1 MRLDL
6 LAALSGAMIAV
17 QARVNG
23 ELSHQLNNGLQAAFV
38 SFGSGLLIILLI
50 TPFSSQIKE
59 GIVNLRAAV
68 KNKEIARWKLL
79 AGALGGSF
87 VAIQTQIVPLI
98 GVAIYSVA
106 SIAGQTAMS
115 LIVDRIG
122 LTGGGKKLIS
132 PRRVLAAVLTVIAV
146 LVSVWDRI
154 DANNLSMFAVTAGGI
169 AGAIVGVQRALN
181 GQINEYSHQS
191 FTTSLLNFITGTSFL
206 MILIAIGLVIGRNE
220 LSPLPSNPWWIYT
233 GGVIGVI
240 YIAFTST
247 IVQHLGVL
255 TFTLFSVGGQLV
267 GSLVIDLVSP
277 TKGVSVSAYLVTGIF
292 MTYAGVIGVIYI
304 AFISTIVQHLGV
316 LTFTLFSV
324 GGQLI
329 SSLIIDFVSPTNGV
343 RVSYYLIT
351 GIAMTYLGVIAGGVG
366 SSRVKKPQKQ

>member
-6 LAALSGAMIAV
+6 LAALSGAMIAL
-17 QARVNG
+17 QARANG
-23 ELSHQLNNGLQAAFV
+23 ELSHRLNNGLQAALV
-38 SFGSGLLIILLI
+38 SFSSGLLIIFVI
-50 TPFSSQIKE
+50 TLFNSQIKD
-59 GIVNLRAAV
+59 GIKNLRTAV
-68 KNKEIARWKLL
+68 ANKEIARWKLF

-132 PRRVLAAVLTVIAV
+132 PRRVLAAFLTVLAV

-181 GQINEYSHQS
+181 GQINEHSHQS
-191 FTTSLLNFITGTSFL
+191 FTTSLLNFATGTTFL
-206 MILIAIGLVIGRNE
+206 LILISTGLILGRNE
-220 LSPLPSNPWWIYT
+220 LSPLPSGPWWIYT

-267 GSLVIDLVSP
+267 GSLIIDLVSP
-277 TKGVSVSAYLVTGIF
+277 TKGVSVSAYLVTGIV
-292 MTYAGVIGVIYI
+292 MTYA
-304 AFISTIVQHLGV
+304 
-316 LTFTLFSV
+316 
-324 GGQLI
+324 
-329 SSLIIDFVSPTNGV
+329 
-343 RVSYYLIT
+343 
-351 GIAMTYLGVIAGGVG
+351 GVIAGGVG
-366 SSRVKKPQKQ
+366 SSRVKKPQRL

>member
-6 LAALSGAMIAV
+6 LAALSGLMIAL
-17 QARVNG
+17 QARANG
-23 ELSHQLNNGLQAAFV
+23 ELSLRINNGLEAALV
-38 SFGSGLLIILLI
+38 SFGSGLIII
-50 TPFSSQIKE
+50 TVIATLNPSMKE
-59 GIVNLRAAV
+59 GISNLRTAV
-68 KNKEIARWKLL
+68 ANKEIARWKLL

-87 VAIQTQIVPLI
+87 VAIQTHIVPLI

-115 LIVDRIG
+115 LVVDRIG

-132 PRRVLAAVLTVIAV
+132 KRRVAAAVLTVLAV
-146 LVSVWDRI
+146 FVSVFDRI
-154 DANNLSMFAVTAGGI
+154 DAKNLSFLAVVLGCL
-169 AGAIVGVQRALN
+169 AGAVVGVQRALN

-206 MILIAIGLVIGRNE
+206 VILILGGVLIGKIELV
-220 LSPLPSNPWWIYT
+220 SLPAGPWWIYT

-267 GSLVIDLVSP
+267 GSLVIDLISP
-277 TKGVSVSAYLVTGIF
+277 TNGVNVSAYLVTGI
-292 MTYAGVIGVIYI
+292 V
-304 AFISTIVQHLGV
+304 
-316 LTFTLFSV
+316 
-324 GGQLI
+324 
-329 SSLIIDFVSPTNGV
+329 
-343 RVSYYLIT
+343 
-351 GIAMTYLGVIAGGVG
+351 MTYLGVIAGGV
-366 SSRVKKPQKQ
+366 SNSRVQKPKRQ

>member
-50 TPFSSQIKE
+50 TPFSSQIKV
-59 GIVNLRAAV
+59 GIVNLLAAV
-68 KNKEIARWKLL
+68 KKKEIARWKLL

-132 PRRVLAAVLTVIAV
+132 PRRVLAAVLTVFAV

-181 GQINEYSHQS
+181 GQINEHSHQS

-206 MILIAIGLVIGRNE
+206 MILIAIGLIIGRNE
-220 LSPLPSNPWWIYT
+220 LSPLPSDPWWIYT

-277 TKGVSVSAYLVTGIF
+277 TQGVSVSGYLVTGIF
-292 MTYAGVIGVIYI
+292 MTYAGVI
-304 AFISTIVQHLGV
+304 
-316 LTFTLFSV
+316 
-324 GGQLI
+324 
-329 SSLIIDFVSPTNGV
+329 
-343 RVSYYLIT
+343 
-351 GIAMTYLGVIAGGVG
+351 AGGVG
-366 SSRVKKPQKQ
+366 SSRVRKPQKQ

>member
-6 LAALSGAMIAV
+6 LAALSGAMIAL
-17 QARVNG
+17 QARANG
-23 ELSHQLNNGLQAAFV
+23 ELSHRLNNGLQAALV
-38 SFGSGLLIILLI
+38 SFGSGLLIIFAI
-50 TPFSSQIKE
+50 TLFNSTIKE
-59 GIVNLRAAV
+59 GIKNLRAAV
-68 KNKEIARWKLL
+68 ANKEIARWKLF

-115 LIVDRIG
+115 LVVDRIG

-132 PRRVLAAVLTVIAV
+132 PRRVLAAVLTVLAV
-146 LVSVWDRI
+146 LVSVLDRI

-169 AGAIVGVQRALN
+169 AGAIVGIQRALN
-181 GQINEYSHQS
+181 GQINEFSHQS

-206 MILIAIGLVIGRNE
+206 LLLIIAGLIFGRNE
-220 LSPLPSNPWWIYT
+220 LSPLPSGPWWIYT

-267 GSLVIDLVSP
+267 GSLIIDLVSP
-277 TKGVSVSAYLVTGIF
+277 TDGVSVSAYLVTGIV
-292 MTYAGVIGVIYI
+292 MTYA
-304 AFISTIVQHLGV
+304 
-316 LTFTLFSV
+316 
-324 GGQLI
+324 
-329 SSLIIDFVSPTNGV
+329 
-343 RVSYYLIT
+343 
-351 GIAMTYLGVIAGGVG
+351 GVIAGGVG
-366 SSRVKKPQKQ
+366 SSRVKKPQKL

>member
-6 LAALSGAMIAV
+6 LAALSGLMIAL
-17 QARVNG
+17 QARANG
-23 ELSHQLNNGLQAAFV
+23 ELSHRINNGLEAALV
-38 SFGSGLLIILLI
+38 SFGSGLIII
-50 TPFSSQIKE
+50 TIISLFNPAIKE
-59 GIVNLRAAV
+59 GIKNLRTAV
-68 KNKEIARWKLL
+68 ADKEIARWKLL

-87 VAIQTQIVPLI
+87 VAIQTNIVPLI

-115 LIVDRIG
+115 LVVDRIG

-132 PRRVLAAVLTVIAV
+132 GRRVAAAVLTVLAV
-146 LVSVWDRI
+146 FVSVFDRI
-154 DANNLSMFAVTAGGI
+154 DAKNLSLFAVALGCI
-169 AGAIVGVQRALN
+169 AGAVVGVQRALN

-191 FTTSLLNFITGTSFL
+191 FTTSLLNFITGTSL
-206 MILIAIGLVIGRNE
+206 LVILILGGVLIGKIELV
-220 LSPLPSNPWWIYT
+220 PLPIGPWWIYT

-277 TKGVSVSAYLVTGIF
+277 TNGVNVSAYLVTGI
-292 MTYAGVIGVIYI
+292 V
-304 AFISTIVQHLGV
+304 
-316 LTFTLFSV
+316 
-324 GGQLI
+324 
-329 SSLIIDFVSPTNGV
+329 
-343 RVSYYLIT
+343 
-351 GIAMTYLGVIAGGVG
+351 MTYLGVIAGGVS
-366 SSRVKKPQKQ
+366 SSRVQKPKRQ

>member
-6 LAALSGAMIAV
+6 LAALSGAMIAL
-17 QARVNG
+17 QARANG
-23 ELSHQLNNGLQAAFV
+23 ELSHRLNNGLQAALV
-38 SFGSGLLIILLI
+38 SFGSGLLIIFVI
-50 TPFSSQIKE
+50 TLFNSTIKE
-59 GIVNLRAAV
+59 GIKNLRKAV
-68 KNKEIARWKLL
+68 ANKEIARWKLF

-115 LIVDRIG
+115 LVVDRIG

-132 PRRVLAAVLTVIAV
+132 PRRVLAAVLTVLAV

-154 DANNLSMFAVTAGGI
+154 DANNLAMFAVNAGGI
-169 AGAIVGVQRALN
+169 AGAIVGIQRALN

-206 MILIAIGLVIGRNE
+206 LILIVAGIILGRNE
-220 LSPLPSNPWWIYT
+220 LSPLPSGPWWIYT

-267 GSLVIDLVSP
+267 GSLIIDLVSP
-277 TKGVSVSAYLVTGIF
+277 TDGVSVSAYLVTGIV
-292 MTYAGVIGVIYI
+292 MTYA
-304 AFISTIVQHLGV
+304 
-316 LTFTLFSV
+316 
-324 GGQLI
+324 
-329 SSLIIDFVSPTNGV
+329 
-343 RVSYYLIT
+343 
-351 GIAMTYLGVIAGGVG
+351 GVIAGGVG
-366 SSRVKKPQKQ
+366 SSRVKKPQKL

>member
-6 LAALSGAMIAV
+6 LAALSGAMIAL
-17 QARVNG
+17 QARANG
-23 ELSHQLNNGLQAAFV
+23 ELSHRLNNGLQAALV
-38 SFGSGLLIILLI
+38 SFGSGLLIIFVI
-50 TPFSSQIKE
+50 TLFNSTIKE
-59 GIVNLRAAV
+59 GIKNLRTAV
-68 KNKEIARWKLL
+68 ANKEIARWKLF

-115 LIVDRIG
+115 LVVDRIG

-132 PRRVLAAVLTVIAV
+132 PRRVLAAVLTVLAV

-169 AGAIVGVQRALN
+169 AGAIVGIQRALN

-206 MILIAIGLVIGRNE
+206 LILIVAGLILGRNE
-220 LSPLPSNPWWIYT
+220 LSPLPSGPWWIYT

-267 GSLVIDLVSP
+267 GSLIIDLVSP
-277 TKGVSVSAYLVTGIF
+277 TDGVSVSAYLVTGIV
-292 MTYAGVIGVIYI
+292 MTYA
-304 AFISTIVQHLGV
+304 
-316 LTFTLFSV
+316 
-324 GGQLI
+324 
-329 SSLIIDFVSPTNGV
+329 
-343 RVSYYLIT
+343 
-351 GIAMTYLGVIAGGVG
+351 GVIAGGVG
-366 SSRVKKPQKQ
+366 SSRVKKPQRL

>member
-6 LAALSGAMIAV
+6 LAALSGAMIAL
-17 QARVNG
+17 QARANG
-23 ELSHQLNNGLQAAFV
+23 ELSHRLNNGLQAALV
-38 SFGSGLLIILLI
+38 SFGSGLLIIFVI
-50 TPFSSQIKE
+50 TLFNSKIKE
-59 GIVNLRAAV
+59 GIKNLRRAV
-68 KNKEIARWKLL
+68 ANKEIARWKLF

-132 PRRVLAAVLTVIAV
+132 PRRVSAAVLTVLAV

-154 DANNLSMFAVTAGGI
+154 DANNLSMLAVTAGGI

-181 GQINEYSHQS
+181 GQINEYSLQS
-191 FTTSLLNFITGTSFL
+191 FTTSLLNFVTGTSFL
-206 MILIAIGLVIGRNE
+206 VILIVVGVLLGRNE
-220 LSPLPSNPWWIYT
+220 LSPLPSGPWWIYT

-277 TKGVSVSAYLVTGIF
+277 TEGVSVSAYLVTGIV
-292 MTYAGVIGVIYI
+292 MTYAGVV
-304 AFISTIVQHLGV
+304 
-316 LTFTLFSV
+316 
-324 GGQLI
+324 
-329 SSLIIDFVSPTNGV
+329 
-343 RVSYYLIT
+343 
-351 GIAMTYLGVIAGGVG
+351 AGGV
-366 SSRVKKPQKQ
+366 SNLRVRR